1 MFGTKIGKRQ
11 ISLLDKGDTM
21 MTEKEIIKHA
31 KDYIDSL
38 ANGTNPLTGEPVN
51 ESE

>member
-1 MFGTKIGKRQ
+1 
-11 ISLLDKGDTM
+11 

-38 ANGTNPLTGEPVN
+38 ANKSVDGRTRKRE
-51 ESE
+51 